1 MGRGFGAVQTPSG
14 RHRKLASHSKE
25 SEMPSLFDPI
35 RIGAFTAANRIF
47 MAPLTRGRATHDH
60 VPTPLM
66 ADYYA
71 QRAGAGLII
80 SEATGISRE
89 GSGFPYAP
97 GIWTEAQVQA
107 WKPVTAAVHV
117 AGGRIALQLWHMGRL
132 VHPSFVDGASP
143 VSASA
148 TTAPGQAHTYH
159 GKQPFARAR
168 PMTLDDIRRLLDD
181 YALAA
186 RNAIAAGFDGVQI
199 HAANGYLIDQFLRDN
214 CNRRDDAYGGSVSN
228 RIRLLTEITQRVV
241 DAVGA
246 DRTGVRLSPNGEVQ
260 GINDSHPEI
269 LFPAAAAALDALDV
283 AYLALREPRRD
294 GTFGQADSPPV
305 HPAIRKVFRGL
316 LILNSDYTLAQ
327 AQAALD
333 AGQADA
339 IAFGRAFVAN
349 PDLPR
354 RLAEH
359 LPLAVGDM
367 ASWYSQGARGYTDYP
382 DAPEEGLAPA
392 LPARRQRDTGTLHL
406 RVGAVAAACSL
417 GPALDTIASPD
428 SRCR

>member
-1 MGRGFGAVQTPSG
+1 
-14 RHRKLASHSKE
+14 
-25 SEMPSLFDPI
+25 MPSLFDPI
-35 RIGAFTAANRIF
+35 RIGSFTAANRIF
-47 MAPLTRGRATHDH
+47 MAPLTRGRATRDH

-66 ADYYA
+66 VEYYG

-89 GSGFPYAP
+89 GSGFPNAP
-97 GIWTEAQVQA
+97 GIWTEAQVEG
-107 WKPVTAAVHV
+107 WRPVTAAVHA

-132 VHPSFVDGASP
+132 VHPSFVDGAPP

-148 TTAPGQAHTYH
+148 TTAPGEAYTNDL
-159 GKQPFARAR
+159 GKQPFAQAR

-186 RNAIAAGFDGVQI
+186 RNAMAAGFDGVQI

-214 CNRRDDAYGGSVSN
+214 CNRRDDAYGGSVHN

-241 DAVGA
+241 DTVGA
-246 DRTGVRLSPNGEVQ
+246 ARTGVRLSPNGEVQ
-260 GINDSHPEI
+260 GVNDSHPEL

-283 AYLALREPRRD
+283 AYLALREPMRN

-305 HPAIRKVFRGL
+305 HPAIRKAFHGP

-339 IAFGRAFVAN
+339 IAFGRAFIAN

-354 RLAEH
+354 RFAEH
-359 LPLAVGDM
+359 FPLSVGDM
-367 ASWYSQGARGYTDYP
+367 ASWYSKGAKGYTDYP
-382 DAPEEGLAPA
+382 EAPDDTPRVTASTAAGA
-392 LPARRQRDTGTLHL
+392 AR
-406 RVGAVAAACSL
+406 
-417 GPALDTIASPD
+417 
-428 SRCR
+428 